1 MKVTLHRGISM
12 LAIGLLAGCASMFP
26 KTDVNAV
33 SYGPRPTKEE
43 ATIVVRTYL
52 KNTLIDP
59 DSLILDCSEVSNK
72 GWARDNPFK
81 QPTYRY
87 LDFCNVNAK
96 NRLGKKKKKKPYV
109 FTFNGPKRF
118 GVFSEAN
125 DGEGSGVG
133 YGKTFGYLR

>member
-1 MKVTLHRGISM
+1 MKVTFCRGISM

-33 SYGPRPTKEE
+33 SYGPRPTKE
-43 ATIVVRTYL
+43 AAIIVIRTYL
-52 KNTLIDP
+52 KNELVDP
-59 DSLILDCSEVSNK
+59 DSLILACSEVSNK
-72 GWARDNPFK
+72 GWARDNPFH
-81 QPTYRY
+81 QPTYGY
-87 LDFCNVNAK
+87 LVFCDVNAK
-96 NRLGKKKKKKPYV
+96 NRLGGYTGKKPFV

-125 DGEGSGVG
+125 LEGDVRG